1 MLNLHHSRSPHFP
14 SVLHC
19 LANFALVKLQCGSGS
34 GSGSFILDF
43 SLLSGSWPWESK
55 FWTHVSKPLCKSLVE
70 NKQQKQ
76 LIDSAKP
83 DDVHLTFQQFHF
95 ITILIYRRHLT
106 KTLVEKRSVSI
117 KLAPGMSSG
126 VRSTWSSAILVILNL
141 PRGLLSLTSMQ
152 LRFFSV
158 NGVLRMKLE
167 KKIQGLNGIWT
178 RDLSIPVRCSNHAT
192 KLWSHWCWELVNY
205 VFICSR
211 AEMNVTNVHEINH
224 IWELRK
230 WILAV
235 VNAIRHLLDD
245 VFYY

>member
-19 LANFALVKLQCGSGS
+19 LANFALVKLQYGS

-83 DDVHLTFQQFHF
+83 DDVHLTFQQFPF
-95 ITILIYRRHLT
+95 ITIWIYRRHFNQNFSWET
-106 KTLVEKRSVSI
+106 VSFSISSSI

-126 VRSTWSSAILVILNL
+126 VRSTWSSAMLVILNL

-152 LRFFSV
+152 LRFFFF
-158 NGVLRMKLE
+158 LE
-167 KKIQGLNGIWT
+167 TDYCVRT
-178 RDLSIPVRCSNHAT
+178 RFFFNL
-192 KLWSHWCWELVNY
+192 
-205 VFICSR
+205 F
-211 AEMNVTNVHEINH
+211 
-224 IWELRK
+224 
-230 WILAV
+230 
-235 VNAIRHLLDD
+235 
-245 VFYY
+245 F